1 MQRVGVLRDVDAV
14 VECSSHPKCAICY
27 RHRNA
32 IWVERKHAAQGLDE
46 LLQSDALLEG
56 ERAA

>member
-14 VECSSHPKCAICY
+14 VERSPHPKSPIGY

-32 IWVERKHAAQGLDE
+32 IWVERKHAAQGLNE
-46 LLQSDALLEG
+46 LLQPDALMEG
-56 ERAA
+56 ERTA